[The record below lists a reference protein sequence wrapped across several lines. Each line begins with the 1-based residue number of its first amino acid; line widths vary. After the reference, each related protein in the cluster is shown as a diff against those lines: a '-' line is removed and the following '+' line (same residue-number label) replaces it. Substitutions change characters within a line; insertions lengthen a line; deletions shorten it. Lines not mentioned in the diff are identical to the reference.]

1 MAEGHCIRL
10 VPALYPLLA
19 DEQQNTQSD
28 EVKDE
33 KWGGAFVDYFEGTSL
48 TRVLIF
54 QDSDRKEGYRG
65 QLMVQKGSLLV
76 KGIR

>member
-10 VPALYPLLA
+10 VPALYPLL
-19 DEQQNTQSD
+19 EQQNTQSD

-48 TRVLIF
+48 TRVF
-54 QDSDRKEGYRG
+54 SG
-65 QLMVQKGSLLV
+65 
-76 KGIR
+76 